1 MIVIIAALIGGII
14 GGTLAKKRGG
24 KRLDIIQYVA
34 IYALAFALLG
44 LIATLVLDRVLL

>member
-14 GGTLAKKRGG
+14 GGTIAAKRGG
-24 KRLDIIQYVA
+24 KRLDIIQYVG
-34 IYALAFALLG
+34 IYALAFGLVG